1 MMIIMCK
8 SKISGARITA
18 TKIQYEGSIE
28 IDEALLKESG
38 IIPGEKVEVLN
49 LNNGSRIETYAI
61 TGKKDSGSVCLY
73 GAAALS
79 GKVGDEVI
87 ILAYGFIEEEKAK
100 SVKMKLVKVDKENRI
115 KTK

>member
-18 TKIQYEGSIE
+18 TEIHYEGSIA
-28 IDEALLKESG
+28 IDETLLKESG

-61 TGKKDSGSVCLY
+61 AGGKDSGEICLY
-73 GAAALS
+73 GAAVHS
-79 GKVGDEVI
+79 GKIGDEVI

-100 SVKMKLVKVDKENRI
+100 SVKMKLVKVGENNKI
-115 KTK
+115 KNK

>member
-1 MMIIMCK
+1 MIIIMCK

-18 TKIQYEGSIE
+18 TQIHYEGSIE
-28 IDEALLKESG
+28 IDEALLLESG

-61 TGKKDSGSVCLY
+61 TGKKNSGSVCLY

-79 GKVGDEVI
+79 GKIGDEVI
-87 ILAYGFIEEEKAK
+87 ILAYGFIEEKEAK
-100 SVKMKLVKVDKENRI
+100 SVKIKLVKVDEKNRI
-115 KTK
+115 KNK

>member
-8 SKISGARITA
+8 SKISGAKITA
-18 TKIQYEGSIE
+18 TKIHYEGSIE
-28 IDEALLKESG
+28 IDEALLLESG

-61 TGKKDSGSVCLY
+61 SGKKNSGSVCLY

-87 ILAYGFIEEEKAK
+87 ILAYGFIEEKEAK
-100 SVKMKLVKVDKENRI
+100 SVKIKLVKVDDKNRI
-115 KTK
+115 KNK